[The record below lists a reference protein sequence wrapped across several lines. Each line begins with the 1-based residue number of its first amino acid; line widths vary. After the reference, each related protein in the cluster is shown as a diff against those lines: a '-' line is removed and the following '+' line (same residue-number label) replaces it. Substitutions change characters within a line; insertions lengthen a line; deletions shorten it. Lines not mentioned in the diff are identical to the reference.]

1 MAAFFIYRSYI
12 YDVVIISTGS
22 KSLDN
27 LIGGGIMTG
36 LITDIFGDTKYARN
50 AIAFSISINFAKL
63 SNDSLVVFIDSQGS
77 FRPEIAINQLR
88 SARDSVEILRKI
100 VTLRIFSSRFLRSAI
115 KNSMLLRP
123 RLIVIDNF
131 VSLFSSEH
139 SPIAKHLSI
148 MYHLRELARI
158 AINTDVAILLT
169 NPAVSR
175 KAKNYRTDDQ
185 NLEQVVSPSRY
196 PSHEEEV
203 FGRSLSI
210 YTDIVMKLER
220 IKINDS
226 LYRAQL
232 IKPTSDR
239 LSHLRLTEDFP
250 SEYEQK

>member
-1 MAAFFIYRSYI
+1 MA
-12 YDVVIISTGS
+12 VISTGS
-22 KSLDN
+22 NTIDN
-27 LIGGGIMTG
+27 LIGGGVMTG

-50 AIAFSISINFAKL
+50 AITFSTSINFARL
-63 SNDSLVVFIDSQGS
+63 SNDSLVVFFDSQGS
-77 FRPEIAINQLR
+77 FRPEIVMSQLL
-88 SARDSVEILRKI
+88 SAGDTVEILKKI
-100 VTLRIFSSRFLRSAI
+100 RTLRIFSSRFLRSAI

-169 NPAVSR
+169 NPSVSR
-175 KAKNYRTDDQ
+175 KAKNYHTDDQ
-185 NLEQVVSPSRY
+185 NSEPVAFQSRY

-210 YTDIVMKLER
+210 YTGIVVKLER
-220 IKINDS
+220 VNIDNS
-226 LYRAQL
+226 TFCAQL
-232 IKPTSDR
+232 IKPANDA
-239 LSHLRLTEDFP
+239 LSYIRITEDFIYEP
-250 SEYEQK
+250 EQK